1 MHPVYGHKLLSN
13 SIRDTEVVYTRSGD
27 AADSLTRLRNSTKYF
42 GEPLTNNAPPV
53 CIHANLKSWMGQ
65 DGRGPFDGVDLGH
78 QGRVDQA
85 SRVEDIIAGSFGK
98 FAVID

>member
-1 MHPVYGHKLLSN
+1 
-13 SIRDTEVVYTRSGD
+13 
-27 AADSLTRLRNSTKYF
+27 
-42 GEPLTNNAPPV
+42 
-53 CIHANLKSWMGQ
+53 MGQ
-65 DGRGPFDGVDLGH
+65 NGRGPFDGVDLGH